1 MKFLLRYL
9 IIHYNKSI
17 ILYDISYITTILSLS
32 NYFEKNEKYYY
43 STTLPT
49 GWYFAARQ
57 DTVISSVKN
66 IKAKVMENQ
75 SSIKTHLPSPHIGR
89 HRSAVCQFY
98 KAGANGSLNMWS

>member
-49 GWYFAARQ
+49 GWYFCGPAGHRNFICKKYKGKSYGKSVIHKNSSAEPAYRQ
-57 DTVISSVKN
+57 TQ
-66 IKAKVMENQ
+66 ERR
-75 SSIKTHLPSPHIGR
+75 LP
-89 HRSAVCQFY
+89 V
-98 KAGANGSLNMWS
+98 L